1 MLFDKY
7 RLIETEIKSLFSNNL
22 PDEIIDMKL
31 EKVNEIVSGTILEYC
46 HSSCD
51 FTKAFASDLMSDV
64 LRFQMD
70 NTVLITG
77 LCTVQ
82 AIRTAEMSNI
92 SCIVFVR
99 NKRVT
104 EDMLMLA
111 KENHIAVI
119 VVESTMYEVSGKLYK
134 EGLEPIY

>member
-1 MLFDKY
+1 M
-7 RLIETEIKSLFSNNL
+7 ETEIKSTSSSNL
-22 PDEIIDMKL
+22 SDEIIEMKL
-31 EKVNEIVSGTILEYC
+31 EKVSEIIGGTILQES
-46 HSSCD
+46 HSSGD

-64 LRFQMD
+64 LRFQMEE
-70 NTVLITG
+70 TVLITG
-77 LCTVQ
+77 LCTIQ

-104 EDMLMLA
+104 EDMLKLA

-119 VVESTMYEVSGKLYK
+119 VAESTMYEVSGKLYQG
-134 EGLEPIY
+134 GLEPIY

>member
-1 MLFDKY
+1 
-7 RLIETEIKSLFSNNL
+7 
-22 PDEIIDMKL
+22 MKL
-31 EKVNEIVSGTILEYC
+31 EKVNKLISGTILHYC

-51 FTKAFASDLMSDV
+51 YTKAFASDLMSDV
-64 LRFQMD
+64 LRFQME

-92 SCIVFVR
+92 SCIVFAR

-104 EDMLMLA
+104 DEMIELA
-111 KENHIAVI
+111 KENHITVI
-119 VVESTMYEVSGKLYK
+119 VTGSTMFEVSGKLYQ
-134 EGLEPIY
+134 EGLEPVYR